1 MSIKHKLS
9 NTPRPGFKRHGFKRP
24 GFKRPGLDRHGL
36 SVIEVLTSIVVA
48 LIGVFGVLAMIPFSV
63 KQTQSGLDQDAATS
77 MARNALANFEASGFN
92 IKSEVGGLSPSFQ
105 LNWLDEG
112 LNPVRTGTGTQA
124 GSVTNCGGLLC
135 IDPLGITESDIT
147 ESGDFAS
154 ASFPFHNESLP
165 DNLVLPPSL
174 PGGPLVIPAVTLARP
189 GGAPFSL
196 ADARRMF
203 RLTDDLVFEQADNPD
218 VEDSDL
224 LGPVQIFNEGVV
236 GGAVQSLNRQ
246 SNGTISWC
254 AIVHPQGAADSPE
267 IENLK
272 FYMLAFKDRETTVDP
287 NLMVTDGKM
296 AAAMVESP
304 TAFAQAATVTVRD
317 ELVNPIRFVD
327 QVRRNDW
334 VMLIN
339 RRAGNEPVFSRTN
352 VSFARVANVS
362 SNEAMGTSSLTLDG
376 PDFLFT
382 PPTPAENA
390 TYIVHLKDVVAV
402 FPRTIKL
409 EDSSEWTV
417 SAN

>member
-1 MSIKHKLS
+1 MNTIKHKLS
-9 NTPRPGFKRHGFKRP
+9 NSSRHGFNRHGFNRPGFNRP

-92 IKSEVGGLSPSFQ
+92 IKTEVGGVKQ
-105 LNWLDEG
+105 LNWIDANLSRVITETVVPVNATGCNG
-112 LNPVRTGTGTQA
+112 LI
-124 GSVTNCGGLLC
+124 C
-135 IDPLGITESDIT
+135 IDPLGVA
-147 ESGDFAS
+147 ESGGFG
-154 ASFPFHNESLP
+154 SFPFRNDSLP
-165 DNLVLPPSL
+165 ANLALPA
-174 PGGPLVIPAVTLARP
+174 PLNIGTVTLARP
-189 GGAPFSL
+189 GGVPFSL

-218 VEDSDL
+218 VADSDL

-254 AIVHPQGAADSPE
+254 ALVHPQGAANSRQ

-272 FYMLAFKDRETTVDP
+272 FYMLVFKDRETTADP
-287 NLMVTDGKM
+287 DPMVTDGKM
-296 AAAMVESP
+296 AAALVTAP
-304 TAFAQAATVTVRD
+304 TTFGQAAAVTID
-317 ELVNPIRFVD
+317 DPGPIRFVD

-339 RRAGNEPVFSRTN
+339 RSSGTEPEFRRTN
-352 VSFARVANVS
+352 VSFARVANTS

>member
-1 MSIKHKLS
+1 MSIIKHKLS
-9 NTPRPGFKRHGFKRP
+9 NSQRPGFKRP

-92 IKSEVGGLSPSFQ
+92 IKSEAGGFFQ

-112 LNPVRTGTGTQA
+112 LNPVRTGTQA

-135 IDPLGITESDIT
+135 IDPLGITES
-147 ESGDFAS
+147 EVF

-165 DNLVLPPSL
+165 DNLVLPPLL

-203 RLTDDLVFEQADNPD
+203 RLTDDLVFEQADDPS

-236 GGAVQSLNRQ
+236 GGAAQSLNRQ

-254 AIVHPQGAADSPE
+254 ALVHPQGAANSPGV
-267 IENLK
+267 ENCK
-272 FYMLAFKDRETTVDP
+272 FYILAFKDRETTVDP
-287 NLMVTDGKM
+287 SPMVTDGKM
-296 AAAMVESP
+296 AAALVTSP
-304 TAFAQAATVTVRD
+304 ITFGQAATVTVD
-317 ELVNPIRFVD
+317 DPANPIRFGD

-339 RRAGNEPVFSRTN
+339 RRSGNEPVFSRTN
-352 VSFARVANVS
+352 ISFARVANVS
-362 SNEAMGTSSLTLDG
+362 SDEAMGTSSLTLDG

-382 PPTPAENA
+382 TPTPAENA
-390 TYIVHLKDVVAV
+390 TYIVHLRDVVAV

-409 EDSSEWTV
+409 EASSEWTA
-417 SAN
+417 SAD

>member
-1 MSIKHKLS
+1 MSIIKHKLS
-9 NTPRPGFKRHGFKRP
+9 NSQRP

-92 IKSEVGGLSPSFQ
+92 IKSEAGGFEVGDLRPSFQ

-112 LNPVRTGTGTQA
+112 LNPVRTGTQA

-135 IDPLGITESDIT
+135 IDPLGITES
-147 ESGDFAS
+147 EVF

-165 DNLVLPPSL
+165 DNLVLPPLL

-203 RLTDDLVFEQADNPD
+203 RLTDDLVFEQADDPS

-224 LGPVQIFNEGVV
+224 LGPVQIFNEGP
-236 GGAVQSLNRQ
+236 GGLLNRQ

-254 AIVHPQGAADSPE
+254 ALVHPQGAANSPGV
-267 IENLK
+267 ENCK
-272 FYMLAFKDRETTVDP
+272 FYILAFKDRETTVDP
-287 NLMVTDGKM
+287 SPMVTDGKM
-296 AAAMVESP
+296 AAALVTSP
-304 TAFAQAATVTVRD
+304 ITFGQAATVTVD
-317 ELVNPIRFVD
+317 DPANPIRFGD

-339 RRAGNEPVFSRTN
+339 RRSGNEPVFSRTN
-352 VSFARVANVS
+352 ISFARVANVS
-362 SNEAMGTSSLTLDG
+362 SDEAMGTSSLTLDG

-382 PPTPAENA
+382 TPTPAENA
-390 TYIVHLKDVVAV
+390 TYIVHLRDVVAV

-409 EDSSEWTV
+409 EASSEWTA
-417 SAN
+417 SAD

>member
-1 MSIKHKLS
+1 MNIIKRKLS
-9 NTPRPGFKRHGFKRP
+9 NSPRHGFKRHGFN
-24 GFKRPGLDRHGL
+24 RHGL

-92 IKSEVGGLSPSFQ
+92 IKTEVGGVKQ
-105 LNWLDEG
+105 LNWLDANSNHVITETVVPVNATGCNG
-112 LNPVRTGTGTQA
+112 LI
-124 GSVTNCGGLLC
+124 C
-135 IDPLGITESDIT
+135 IDPLGVA
-147 ESGDFAS
+147 ESGGFG
-154 ASFPFHNESLP
+154 SFPFHNGSLP
-165 DNLVLPPSL
+165 DSLKLPL
-174 PGGPLVIPAVTLARP
+174 DYGTVTLARP

-218 VEDSDL
+218 VADSDL

-254 AIVHPQGAADSPE
+254 ALVHPQGAANSRQ

-272 FYMLAFKDRETTVDP
+272 FYMLVFKDRETTVAPDP
-287 NLMVTDGKM
+287 MVTDGKM
-296 AAAMVESP
+296 AAALVRAP
-304 TAFAQAATVTVRD
+304 TAFAQAATVTVED
-317 ELVNPIRFVD
+317 PVNPIRFVD

-339 RRAGNEPVFSRTN
+339 RSSGTEPEFYRTN
-352 VSFARVANVS
+352 VSFARVANTS

-417 SAN
+417 STN

>member
-1 MSIKHKLS
+1 MNIIKRKLS
-9 NTPRPGFKRHGFKRP
+9 NSPRPGFKRP

-92 IKSEVGGLSPSFQ
+92 IKTEVDGVKQ
-105 LNWLDEG
+105 LNWMDANLS
-112 LNPVRTGTGTQA
+112 PVITETVVPANVTGC
-124 GSVTNCGGLLC
+124 NGLLC
-135 IDPLGITESDIT
+135 IDPLGVA
-147 ESGDFAS
+147 ESGVFE
-154 ASFPFHNESLP
+154 SFPFHNGSLP
-165 DNLVLPPSL
+165 TNLALPTL
-174 PGGPLVIPAVTLARP
+174 PVPLDIGTVTLASP

-296 AAAMVESP
+296 AAAIVTAP

>member
-1 MSIKHKLS
+1 MNIIKRKLS
-9 NTPRPGFKRHGFKRP
+9 NSPRYGFKRH

-92 IKSEVGGLSPSFQ
+92 IKTEVDGVKQ
-105 LNWLDEG
+105 LNWIGDLGHVITETVVPANVTGCNG
-112 LNPVRTGTGTQA
+112 LI
-124 GSVTNCGGLLC
+124 C
-135 IDPLGITESDIT
+135 IDPLGVA
-147 ESGDFAS
+147 ESGGFG
-154 ASFPFHNESLP
+154 SFPFHNGSLP
-165 DNLVLPPSL
+165 DSLKLPPL
-174 PGGPLVIPAVTLARP
+174 PVPLDIGTVTLARP
-189 GGAPFSL
+189 GGVPFRL

-218 VEDSDL
+218 VADSDL

-254 AIVHPQGAADSPE
+254 ALVHPQGAANSRQ

-272 FYMLAFKDRETTVDP
+272 FYMLVFKDRETTVDSDP
-287 NLMVTDGKM
+287 MVTDGKM
-296 AAAMVESP
+296 AAALVRAP
-304 TAFAQAATVTVRD
+304 TAFAQAATVTVED
-317 ELVNPIRFVD
+317 PVNPIRFVD

-339 RRAGNEPVFSRTN
+339 RSSGTEPEFRRTN
-352 VSFARVANVS
+352 VSFARVANTS

>member
-1 MSIKHKLS
+1 MNIIKRKLS
-9 NTPRPGFKRHGFKRP
+9 NSPRY

-92 IKSEVGGLSPSFQ
+92 IKTEVGGINPSYQ
-105 LNWLDEG
+105 LNWLDDG
-112 LNPVRTGTGTQA
+112 LVPVITSAQPGA
-124 GSVTNCGGLLC
+124 ATNCSGLLC
-135 IDPLGITESDIT
+135 IDPLGVTES
-147 ESGDFAS
+147 SGAF
-154 ASFPFHNESLP
+154 ASFPFHNGSLP
-165 DNLVLPPSL
+165 ANLALPA
-174 PGGPLVIPAVTLARP
+174 PLDIGTVTLARP

-218 VEDSDL
+218 VADSDL
-224 LGPVQIFNEGVV
+224 LGPVQIFNEGP
-236 GGAVQSLNRQ
+236 GGLLNRQ
-246 SNGTISWC
+246 SNGTVSWC
-254 AIVHPQGAADSPE
+254 AIVHPQGAADSPGV
-267 IENLK
+267 ENLK
-272 FYMLAFKDRETTVDP
+272 FYMLVFKDRETTVNPDP
-287 NLMVTDGKM
+287 MVTDGKM
-296 AAAMVESP
+296 AAALVTAP
-304 TAFAQAATVTVRD
+304 TTFGQAAAVTID
-317 ELVNPIRFVD
+317 DPGPIRFVD

-339 RRAGNEPVFSRTN
+339 RSSGTEPEFRRTN
-352 VSFARVANVS
+352 VSFARVANTS

-409 EDSSEWTV
+409 ENSSEWTV

>member
-1 MSIKHKLS
+1 MNIIKRKLS
-9 NTPRPGFKRHGFKRP
+9 NSPRHGFNRT
-24 GFKRPGLDRHGL
+24 GLDRHGL

-92 IKSEVGGLSPSFQ
+92 IKTEVGGLSPSFQ

-112 LNPVRTGTGTQA
+112 LNPVRTGTQA

-218 VEDSDL
+218 VADSDL

-254 AIVHPQGAADSPE
+254 ALVHPQGAANSRQ

-272 FYMLAFKDRETTVDP
+272 FYMLVFKDRETTVDP
-287 NLMVTDGKM
+287 DPMVTDGKM
-296 AAAMVESP
+296 AAALVTAP
-304 TAFAQAATVTVRD
+304 TTFGQAAAVTID
-317 ELVNPIRFVD
+317 DPVNPIRFVD

-339 RRAGNEPVFSRTN
+339 RSSGTEPEFRRTN
-352 VSFARVANVS
+352 VSFARVANTS

-417 SAN
+417 STN

>member
-1 MSIKHKLS
+1 M
-9 NTPRPGFKRHGFKRP
+9 
-24 GFKRPGLDRHGL
+24 
-36 SVIEVLTSIVVA
+36 IEVLTSIVVA

-92 IKSEVGGLSPSFQ
+92 IKTEVGGVKQ
-105 LNWLDEG
+105 LNWIDANLSPVITETVAPPNFTGCNG
-112 LNPVRTGTGTQA
+112 LI
-124 GSVTNCGGLLC
+124 C
-135 IDPLGITESDIT
+135 IDPLGVA
-147 ESGDFAS
+147 ESGVFG
-154 ASFPFHNESLP
+154 SFPFRNDSLP
-165 DNLVLPPSL
+165 ANLALPT
-174 PGGPLVIPAVTLARP
+174 PLNIGTVTLARP

-218 VEDSDL
+218 VADSDL

-254 AIVHPQGAADSPE
+254 ALVHPQGAANSRQ

-272 FYMLAFKDRETTVDP
+272 FYMLVFKDRETTVAPDP
-287 NLMVTDGKM
+287 MVTDGKM
-296 AAAMVESP
+296 AAALVRAP
-304 TAFAQAATVTVRD
+304 TAFAQAATVTVED
-317 ELVNPIRFVD
+317 PVNPIRFVD

-339 RRAGNEPVFSRTN
+339 RSSGTEPEFRRTN
-352 VSFARVANVS
+352 VSFARVANTS

>member
-1 MSIKHKLS
+1 MSIIKHKLS
-9 NTPRPGFKRHGFKRP
+9 NSQRPGFKRP

-92 IKSEVGGLSPSFQ
+92 IKSEVGGFEVGGLSPSFQ

-112 LNPVRTGTGTQA
+112 LNPVRTGTGTGTQA

-203 RLTDDLVFEQADNPD
+203 RLTDDLVFEQADDPS

-224 LGPVQIFNEGVV
+224 LGPVQIFNEGP
-236 GGAVQSLNRQ
+236 GGLLNRQ

-254 AIVHPQGAADSPE
+254 ALVHPQGAANSPGV
-267 IENLK
+267 ENCK
-272 FYMLAFKDRETTVDP
+272 FYILAFKDRETTVDP
-287 NLMVTDGKM
+287 SPMVTDGKM
-296 AAAMVESP
+296 AAALVTSP
-304 TAFAQAATVTVRD
+304 ITFGQAATVTVD
-317 ELVNPIRFVD
+317 DPANPIRFGD

-339 RRAGNEPVFSRTN
+339 RRSGNEPVFSRTN
-352 VSFARVANVS
+352 ISFARVANVS
-362 SNEAMGTSSLTLDG
+362 SDEAMGTSSLTLDG

-382 PPTPAENA
+382 TPTPAENA
-390 TYIVHLKDVVAV
+390 TYIVHLRDVVAV

-409 EDSSEWTV
+409 EASSEWTA
-417 SAN
+417 SAD

>member
-1 MSIKHKLS
+1 MNIIKRKLS
-9 NTPRPGFKRHGFKRP
+9 NSPRYGFKRHGFNRPGFKRH
-24 GFKRPGLDRHGL
+24 GLDRHGL

-77 MARNALANFEASGFN
+77 MARNAFANFEASGFN
-92 IKSEVGGLSPSFQ
+92 IKSEIDRVNSRYQ
-105 LNWLDEG
+105 LNWLDDG
-112 LNPVRTGTGTQA
+112 LVPVITSAQLGA
-124 GSVTNCGGLLC
+124 ATNCSGLLC
-135 IDPLGITESDIT
+135 IDPLGVTES
-147 ESGDFAS
+147 SGAF
-154 ASFPFHNESLP
+154 ASFPFHNGSLP
-165 DNLVLPPSL
+165 DSLKLPPL
-174 PGGPLVIPAVTLARP
+174 PVPLDIGTVTLARP

-218 VEDSDL
+218 VADSDL
-224 LGPVQIFNEGVV
+224 LGPVQIFNEGP
-236 GGAVQSLNRQ
+236 GGLLNRQ
-246 SNGTISWC
+246 SNGTVSWC
-254 AIVHPQGAADSPE
+254 AIVHPQGAADSPGV
-267 IENLK
+267 ENLK
-272 FYMLAFKDRETTVDP
+272 FYMLVFKDRETTVNPDP
-287 NLMVTDGKM
+287 MVTDGKM
-296 AAAMVESP
+296 AAALVTAP
-304 TAFAQAATVTVRD
+304 TTFGQAAAVTID
-317 ELVNPIRFVD
+317 DPGPIRFVD

-339 RRAGNEPVFSRTN
+339 RSSGTEPEFRRTN
-352 VSFARVANVS
+352 VSFARVANTS

-409 EDSSEWTV
+409 ENSSEWTV